1 MTVQQSNPMTSDA
14 LAELASRLL
23 PLLRARL
30 PKVHCITNTV
40 AQPITA
46 NVLLAAGAVPSLTTS
61 EAEIGAF
68 VRSADAVL
76 VNLGTLDPER
86 HRAIEIAL
94 DHAARTRRPWLLD
107 PVFVE
112 RSELR
117 LDLARSLLARKP
129 AAVRLNGAE
138 FEALSGDPPNPEA
151 VKRLARS
158 RGTVVALTG
167 EVDLVSD
174 GERLVTIRNG
184 DPLMGKVTAMGCAGS
199 ALATAALVAIDDR
212 FAAMVAALAVFG
224 IAGELAA
231 AVSKGPGSF
240 AFAIIDALHTMTPE
254 DVATRA
260 RLADA

>member
-1 MTVQQSNPMTSDA
+1 MPLQPSNPVKPDT

-23 PLLRARL
+23 ALLRARL

-46 NVLLAAGAVPSLTTS
+46 NVLLAAGATPSLTTS

-76 VNLGTLDPER
+76 MNLGTLDPER

-94 DHAARTRRPWLLD
+94 DHATSTRLPWLLD

-112 RSELR
+112 RSDLR

-129 AAVRLNGAE
+129 TALRLNGAE
-138 FEALSGDPPNPEA
+138 FKALSGTSPGVDA
-151 VKRLARS
+151 VNALARS

-174 GERLVTIRNG
+174 GERLITIRNG
-184 DPLMGKVTAMGCAGS
+184 DALMGKVTAMGCAGS
-199 ALATAALVAIDDR
+199 ALATAALVVIDDPL
-212 FAAMVAALAVFG
+212 AAVVAALAVFG
-224 IAGELAA
+224 VAGELAA
-231 AVSKGPGSF
+231 SVSKGPGTF
-240 AFAIIDALHTMTPE
+240 AFAIIDALHTMTPD
-254 DVATRA
+254 DVTKRA

>member
-1 MTVQQSNPMTSDA
+1 MPVQQSHPVNP
-14 LAELASRLL
+14 AELASRLL

-68 VRSADAVL
+68 VRSADAAL

-94 DHAARTRRPWLLD
+94 EHATKTSLPWLLD

-117 LDLARSLLARKP
+117 LDFAKSLLAQAP

-138 FEALSGDPPNPEA
+138 FKALSDGPPNTDA
-151 VKRLARS
+151 VKTFARS
-158 RGTVVALTG
+158 RMTVVAVTG

-174 GERLVTIRNG
+174 GERLVTVRNG
-184 DPLMGKVTAMGCAGS
+184 DALMGKVTAMGCAGS
-199 ALATAALVAIDDR
+199 ALTTAALVVIDDP
-212 FAAMVAALAVFG
+212 FAAVVAALTVFG
-224 IAGELAA
+224 VAGELAA
-231 AVSKGPGSF
+231 ATSKGPGTF
-240 AFAIIDALHTMTPE
+240 AAAIIDALHTMTPE

>member
-1 MTVQQSNPMTSDA
+1 MPAQRSNPVKPET

-46 NVLLAAGAVPSLTTS
+46 NVLLAAGAIPSLTTS

-68 VRSADAVL
+68 VHSADAVL
-76 VNLGTLDPER
+76 MNLGTLDPER

-94 DHAARTRRPWLLD
+94 HHATKTRLPWLLD

-117 LDLARSLLARKP
+117 LDFARSLLARKP
-129 AAVRLNGAE
+129 TAVRLNGAE
-138 FEALSGDPPNPEA
+138 FKALSGAPPNADA
-151 VKRLARS
+151 VKVLARS

-184 DPLMGKVTAMGCAGS
+184 DALMGKVTAMGCAGS
-199 ALATAALVAIDDR
+199 ALATAALVVIDDPM
-212 FAAMVAALAVFG
+212 AAVVAALAVFG
-224 IAGELAA
+224 VAGELAA
-231 AVSKGPGSF
+231 AVGKGPGSF
-240 AFAIIDALHTMTPE
+240 AFAIIDALHTMSPE
-254 DVATRA
+254 DVVARA

>member
-1 MTVQQSNPMTSDA
+1 MPVQQSNLVKSDA

-23 PLLRARL
+23 SLLRARL
-30 PKVHCITNTV
+30 PRVHCITNTV

-46 NVLLAAGAVPSLTTS
+46 NVLLAAGAIPSLTTS

-76 VNLGTLDPER
+76 MNLGTLDPER

-94 DHAARTRRPWLLD
+94 HHAAKTRLPWLLD

-117 LDLARSLLARKP
+117 LDFARSLLARKP
-129 AAVRLNGAE
+129 AALRLNGAE
-138 FEALSGDPPNPEA
+138 FKALSGAPPNPEA
-151 VKRLARS
+151 VKALARS
-158 RGTVVALTG
+158 RRTVVALTG
-167 EVDLVSD
+167 EVDFVSNGD
-174 GERLVTIRNG
+174 RLVTIRNG
-184 DPLMGKVTAMGCAGS
+184 DPLMSKVTAMGCAGS
-199 ALATAALVAIDDR
+199 ALATAALVAIDDP
-212 FAAMVAALAVFG
+212 FAAVVAALTVFG
-224 IAGELAA
+224 VAGELAA
-231 AVSKGPGSF
+231 SVSNGPGTF
-240 AFAIIDALHTMTPE
+240 AVAIIDALHTMTAE

>member
-1 MTVQQSNPMTSDA
+1 MPAQPSNPVKPET

-46 NVLLAAGAVPSLTTS
+46 NVLLAAGAIPSLTTS

-76 VNLGTLDPER
+76 MNLGTLDPER

-94 DHAARTRRPWLLD
+94 DHTTKTGLPWLLD

-117 LDLARSLLARKP
+117 LDFARSLLARKP
-129 AAVRLNGAE
+129 TAVRLNGAE
-138 FEALSGDPPNPEA
+138 FKALSGAPPNANA
-151 VKRLARS
+151 VKVLAKS

-167 EVDLVSD
+167 EVDFISD
-174 GERLVTIRNG
+174 GERLVTVRNG
-184 DPLMGKVTAMGCAGS
+184 DALMGKVTAMGCAGS
-199 ALATAALVAIDDR
+199 ALATASLVVIDDPL
-212 FAAMVAALAVFG
+212 AAVVAALAVFG
-224 IAGELAA
+224 VAGELAA
-231 AVSKGPGSF
+231 AVSKGPGTF
-240 AFAIIDALHTMTPE
+240 AFAIIDAVHTMTPE
-254 DVATRA
+254 DVAARA